1 MSEIRVNTIKSENG
15 AAQVAFDKGVNVTG
29 VVTATGFVGDV
40 TGDVTGA
47 LTGNASGTAGGLSGT
62 PNITVGNITASSGDL
77 TVRNVTGVAATFSG
91 VLTYDD
97 VTNVDS
103 IGLVTARSG
112 IRVVG
117 GGATITG
124 VTTFFND
131 LRAKGVIENVSAATT
146 FLDSNSKVVLE
157 LDLLASTTY
166 SYSMQPANIGVVSF
180 KNMPADAQGG
190 TTVTVLFTQ
199 ASATTGGVGNTTFGV
214 GLGTDCTVIP
224 NVGGAAQA
232 GISTRAFVGGGTTF
246 VGLST
251 TPGDKEFVSFFVHY
265 NGGTNTDAN
274 SYDVF
279 VTKNGQFRPSVVG
292 V

>member
-15 AAQVAFDKGVNVTG
+15 GGNVSFPKGISVTG
-29 VVTATGFVGDV
+29 VTTSTSFVGDLTGDV
-40 TGDVTGA
+40 TGD
-47 LTGNASGTAGGLSGT
+47 LTGTATNASGLTGS
-62 PNITVGNITASSGDL
+62 PNITVTNI
-77 TVRNVTGVAATFSG
+77 TGVAATFSG

-103 IGLVTARSG
+103 VGIVTARSG
-112 IRVVG
+112 LRVVG

-146 FLDSNSKVVLE
+146 FLDSTNKVVLE

-214 GLGTDCTVIP
+214 GLGTACTVIP

-265 NGGTNTDAN
+265 NGGTNTNAN
-274 SYDVF
+274 SYDIF

>member
-15 AAQVAFDKGVNVTG
+15 GGNVSFPKGISVTG
-29 VVTATGFVGDV
+29 VTTSTSFVGDLTGDV
-40 TGDVTGA
+40 TGD
-47 LTGNASGTAGGLSGT
+47 LTGTATNASGLTGS
-62 PNITVGNITASSGDL
+62 PNITVTNI
-77 TVRNVTGVAATFSG
+77 TGVAATFSG

-103 IGLVTARSG
+103 VGIVTARSG
-112 IRVVG
+112 LRVVG

-146 FLDSNSKVVLE
+146 FLDANSKVVLE

-166 SYSMQPANIGVVSF
+166 SYSMQPANIGIVSF

-199 ASATTGGVGNTTFGV
+199 ASATTGGVGNTQSIV

-224 NVGGAAQA
+224 NVGGTAQA

-274 SYDVF
+274 SYDIF
-279 VTKNGQFRPSVVG
+279 VTKNGQFRPSAVG

>member
-15 AAQVAFDKGVNVTG
+15 GGNVSFPKGISVTG
-29 VVTATGFVGDV
+29 VTTSTSFVGDLTGDV
-40 TGDVTGA
+40 TGD
-47 LTGNASGTAGGLSGT
+47 LTGTATNASGLTGS
-62 PNITVGNITASSGDL
+62 PNITVTNI
-77 TVRNVTGVAATFSG
+77 TGVAATFSG

-103 IGLVTARSG
+103 VGIVTARSG
-112 IRVVG
+112 LRVVG

-131 LRAKGVIENVSAATT
+131 LRAKGVVENVSAATT
-146 FLDSNSKVVLE
+146 FLDANSKVVLE

-274 SYDVF
+274 SYDIF
-279 VTKNGQFRPSVVG
+279 VTKNGQFRPSAVG

>member
-1 MSEIRVNTIKSENG
+1 MSEIRVNTIKSEDG
-15 AAQVAFDKGVNVTG
+15 ASPISFNKGVNVTG
-29 VVTATGFVGDV
+29 VATATSFVGDLTGDV
-40 TGDVTGA
+40 TGD
-47 LTGNASGTAGGLSGT
+47 LTGTATNASGLTGS
-62 PNITVGNITASSGDL
+62 PNITVTNI
-77 TVRNVTGVAATFSG
+77 TGVAATFSG

-103 IGLVTARSG
+103 VGVVTAKG
-112 IRVVG
+112 GLDVVG

-146 FLDSNSKVVLE
+146 FYDANTKVVLE
-157 LDLLASTTY
+157 LDLSASTTY
-166 SYSMQPANIGVVSF
+166 SYSMGAFNIGIVSF

-199 ASATTGGVGNTTFGV
+199 ASATTGGVGNTQSIV

-224 NVGGAAQA
+224 NVGGAAQT
-232 GISTRAFVGGGTTF
+232 GISTRAFVGGGSTF

-251 TPGDKEFVSFFVHY
+251 NPGDKEFVSFFVHY

-274 SYDVF
+274 SYDIF
-279 VTKNGQFRPSVVG
+279 VTKNGQFRPGSVG

>member
-1 MSEIRVNTIKSENG
+1 MSEIRVDKLKGENG
-15 AAQVAFDKGVNVTG
+15 SSTVELT
-29 VVTATGFVGDV
+29 
-40 TGDVTGA
+40 TGA
-47 LTGNASGTAGGLSGT
+47 TIPSGKTVVGAGADFT
-62 PNITVGNITASSGDL
+62 I
-77 TVRNVTGVAATFSG
+77 RNLTGVAATFSG
-91 VLTYDD
+91 QVTYED
-97 VTNVDS
+97 VTNIDS
-103 IGLVTARSG
+103 VGVVTAKG
-112 IRVVG
+112 GLNVVG
-117 GGATITG
+117 GGATVTG

-131 LRAKGVIENVSAATT
+131 IRVKGVIENVSAATT
-146 FLDSNSKVVLE
+146 FLDSTNKVVLE

-190 TTVTVLFTQ
+190 ATVTVLFTQ

-214 GLGTDCTVIP
+214 GLGTACTVIP
-224 NVGGAAQA
+224 NVGGAAQT
-232 GISTRAFVGGGTTF
+232 GISTRAFVGAGATF

-265 NGGTNTDAN
+265 NGGTNTNAN
-274 SYDVF
+274 SYDIF

>member
-1 MSEIRVNTIKSENG
+1 MSEIRVNKLIDEAGTGAVELTQGATLPSAKTISG
-15 AAQVAFDKGVNVTG
+15 AGAISVTG
-29 VVTATGFVGDV
+29 NV
-40 TGDVTGA
+40 
-47 LTGNASGTAGGLSGT
+47 
-62 PNITVGNITASSGDL
+62 ASSGQISGA
-77 TVRNVTGVAATFSG
+77 TGSFTGNVSVGGT
-91 VLTYDD
+91 LTYDD

-103 IGLVTARSG
+103 IGLVTSRSG
-112 IRVVG
+112 LRVVG

-131 LRAKGVIENVSAATT
+131 IRVKGVIENVSAATT
-146 FLDSNSKVVLE
+146 FLDANSKVVLE
-157 LDLLASTTY
+157 LDLLGSTTY
-166 SYSMQPANIGVVSF
+166 SYAMQPASIGIVSF

-190 TTVTVLFTQ
+190 ATVTVLFTQ
-199 ASATTGGVGNTTFGV
+199 ASNTTAGVGNTTHDV

-265 NGGTNTDAN
+265 NGGTNTAAN

>member
-1 MSEIRVNTIKSENG
+1 MSEIRV
-15 AAQVAFDKGVNVTG
+15 DKLKGEDGSSTVELT
-29 VVTATGFVGDV
+29 
-40 TGDVTGA
+40 TGA
-47 LTGNASGTAGGLSGT
+47 TIPSGKTVVGAGADFT
-62 PNITVGNITASSGDL
+62 I
-77 TVRNVTGVAATFSG
+77 RNLTGVAATFSG
-91 VLTYDD
+91 QVTYED
-97 VTNVDS
+97 VTNIDS
-103 IGLVTARSG
+103 VGVVTAKG
-112 IRVVG
+112 GLNVVG

-146 FLDSNSKVVLE
+146 FLDANSKVVLE

-166 SYSMQPANIGVVSF
+166 SYAMQPASIGVVSF

-199 ASATTGGVGNTTFGV
+199 TSNTTGGVGNTQSIRGI
-214 GLGTDCTVIP
+214 GTDCTVVP
-224 NVGGAAQA
+224 NVGGAAIS
-232 GISTRAFVGGGTTF
+232 GISTRAFVGGGSTF

-251 TPGDKEFVSFFVHY
+251 NPGDKEFVSFFVHY
-265 NGGTNTDAN
+265 NGGTNTNAN
-274 SYDVF
+274 SYDIF

>member
-1 MSEIRVNTIKSENG
+1 MSEIRVNTIKSEDG
-15 AAQVAFDKGVNVTG
+15 ASPIAFNKGVNVTG
-29 VVTATGFVGDV
+29 VVTATSFVGDV
-40 TGDVTGA
+40 TGDVTGTA
-47 LTGNASGTAGGLSGT
+47 TNASGLTGS
-62 PNITVGNITASSGDL
+62 PNITVTNI
-77 TVRNVTGVAATFSG
+77 TGVAATFSG

-103 IGLVTARSG
+103 VGIVTARSG
-112 IRVVG
+112 LRVVG

-146 FLDSNSKVVLE
+146 FLDSTNKVVLE

-199 ASATTGGVGNTTFGV
+199 TSNTTGGVGNTTFGV
-214 GLGTDCTVIP
+214 GLGTACTVIP
-224 NVGGAAQA
+224 NVGGAAQT
-232 GISTRAFVGGGTTF
+232 GISTRAFVGAGATF

-265 NGGTNTDAN
+265 NGGTNTNAN
-274 SYDVF
+274 SYDIF

>member
-1 MSEIRVNTIKSENG
+1 MSRVR
-15 AAQVAFDKGVNVTG
+15 ADKLVDRAG
-29 VVTATGFVGDV
+29 
-40 TGDVTGA
+40 TGA
-47 LTGNASGTAGGLSGT
+47 VELTQGATLPSGKTISGSGTIAVNSSGTAAGLSGS
-62 PNITVGNITASSGDL
+62 PNITVN
-77 TVRNVTGVAATFSG
+77 NVTGVAATFTGAVTVGG

-103 IGLVTARSG
+103 IGVVTARSG
-112 IRVVG
+112 LKVNAGGINVIG
-117 GGATITG
+117 GGATVTG

-131 LRAKGVIENVSAATT
+131 IRVKGVIENVSAATT
-146 FLDSNSKVVLE
+146 FLDATGKVVLE

-166 SYSMQPANIGVVSF
+166 SYAIQPANIGVVSF

-190 TTVTVLFTQ
+190 ATVTVLFTQ

-224 NVGGAAQA
+224 SVNGSAQT

-265 NGGTNTDAN
+265 NGGTNTNAN
-274 SYDVF
+274 SYDIF

>member
-1 MSEIRVNTIKSENG
+1 MLLVLLLPLG
-15 AAQVAFDKGVNVTG
+15 AV
-29 VVTATGFVGDV
+29 
-40 TGDVTGA
+40 
-47 LTGNASGTAGGLSGT
+47 
-62 PNITVGNITASSGDL
+62 TVG
-77 TVRNVTGVAATFSG
+77 G

-103 IGLVTARSG
+103 IGVVTARSG
-112 IRVVG
+112 LKVNAGGINVIG
-117 GGATITG
+117 GGATVTG

-131 LRAKGVIENVSAATT
+131 IRVKGVIENVSAATT
-146 FLDSNSKVVLE
+146 FLDANSKVVLE
-157 LDLLASTTY
+157 LDLLGSTTY
-166 SYSMQPANIGVVSF
+166 SYAMQPANIGVVSF

-190 TTVTVLFTQ
+190 ATVTVLFTQ

-224 NVGGAAQA
+224 NVGGAAQT
-232 GISTRAFVGGGTTF
+232 GISTRAFVGAGTTF

>member
-1 MSEIRVNTIKSENG
+1 MSRVR
-15 AAQVAFDKGVNVTG
+15 ADKLVDRAG
-29 VVTATGFVGDV
+29 
-40 TGDVTGA
+40 TGA
-47 LTGNASGTAGGLSGT
+47 VELTQGATLPSGKTISGSGTIAVNSSGTAAGLSGS
-62 PNITVGNITASSGDL
+62 PNITVN
-77 TVRNVTGVAATFSG
+77 NVTGVAATFTGAVTVGG
-91 VLTYDD
+91 VLTYED

-103 IGLVTARSG
+103 VGLVTARSG
-112 IRVVG
+112 LRVVG
-117 GGATITG
+117 GGATVTG

-131 LRAKGVIENVSAATT
+131 IRVKGVIENVSAATT
-146 FLDSNSKVVLE
+146 FLDATGKVVLE

-166 SYSMQPANIGVVSF
+166 SYAIQPANIGVVSF

-190 TTVTVLFTQ
+190 ATVTVLFTQ
-199 ASATTGGVGNTTFGV
+199 ASATTGGVGNTTFNV
-214 GLGTDCTVIP
+214 GLGTVCTVIP
-224 NVGGAAQA
+224 NVGGAAQT
-232 GISTRAFVGGGTTF
+232 GISTRAFVGAGATF

-265 NGGTNTDAN
+265 NGGTNTNAN

>member
-1 MSEIRVNTIKSENG
+1 M
-15 AAQVAFDKGVNVTG
+15 
-29 VVTATGFVGDV
+29 
-40 TGDVTGA
+40 
-47 LTGNASGTAGGLSGT
+47 
-62 PNITVGNITASSGDL
+62 
-77 TVRNVTGVAATFSG
+77 TGVAATFTGAVTVGG
-91 VLTYDD
+91 VLTYED

-103 IGLVTARSG
+103 VGVVTARSG
-112 IRVVG
+112 LNVVGGGATITGVTTSLSGLNIVG

-131 LRAKGVIENVSAATT
+131 IRVKGVIENVSAATT
-146 FLDSNSKVVLE
+146 FYDANTKVVLE
-157 LDLLASTTY
+157 LDLSASTTY
-166 SYSMQPANIGVVSF
+166 SYAMGAFNIGIVSF

-190 TTVTVLFTQ
+190 ATVTVLFTQ

-224 NVGGAAQA
+224 NVGGAAQS
-232 GISTRAFVGGGTTF
+232 GISTRAFVGAGATF

-274 SYDVF
+274 SYDIF

>member
-1 MSEIRVNTIKSENG
+1 MSRIRADRIVDRAATGAPLFPNG
-15 AAQVAFDKGVNVTG
+15 AVITG
-29 VVTATGFVGDV
+29 VATATTFSGNATTATTATNAQGLTGSPNISVGTITATGNVSI
-40 TGDVTGA
+40 A
-47 LTGNASGTAGGLSGT
+47 GT
-62 PNITVGNITASSGDL
+62 
-77 TVRNVTGVAATFSG
+77 
-91 VLTYDD
+91 LTYED

-103 IGLVTARSG
+103 VGLVTARSG
-112 IRVVG
+112 LRVVG
-117 GGATITG
+117 GGATVTG

-131 LRAKGVIENVSAATT
+131 IRVKGVIENVSAAPT
-146 FLDSNSKVVLE
+146 FFDATGKVGLE

-166 SYSMQPANIGVVSF
+166 SYAIQPANIGVVSF

-190 TTVTVLFTQ
+190 ATVTVLFTQ
-199 ASATTGGVGNTTFGV
+199 ASATTGGVGNTTFNV
-214 GLGTDCTVIP
+214 GLGTVCTVIP
-224 NVGGAAQA
+224 NVGGAAQT
-232 GISTRAFVGGGTTF
+232 GISTRAFVGAGATF

-265 NGGTNTDAN
+265 NGGTNTNAN

>member
-1 MSEIRVNTIKSENG
+1 MSEIRVNTIKSEDG
-15 AAQVAFDKGVNVTG
+15 ASPISFNKGVNVSG
-29 VVTATGFVGDV
+29 VATATSFVGDLTGDV
-40 TGDVTGA
+40 TGD
-47 LTGNASGTAGGLSGT
+47 LTGTATNASGLTGS
-62 PNITVGNITASSGDL
+62 PNITVTNI
-77 TVRNVTGVAATFSG
+77 TGVAATFSG

-103 IGLVTARSG
+103 IGIVTARSG
-112 IRVVG
+112 LRVVG

-146 FLDSNSKVVLE
+146 FLDSTNKVVLE

-224 NVGGAAQA
+224 NVGGAAQT
-232 GISTRAFVGGGTTF
+232 GISTRAFVGAGATF

-274 SYDVF
+274 SYDIF

>member
-1 MSEIRVNTIKSENG
+1 MADRFPLIANSSANQIQEIAS
-15 AAQVAFDKGVNVTG
+15 
-29 VVTATGFVGDV
+29 GDRL
-40 TGDVTGA
+40 D
-47 LTGNASGTAGGLSGT
+47 LTGTDVVNLKAVGILTAAT
-62 PNITVGNITASSGDL
+62 GNITGNM
-77 TVRNVTGVAATFSG
+77 TVGG

-103 IGLVTARSG
+103 LGIITARG
-112 IRVVG
+112 GLKVVG

-131 LRAKGVIENVSAATT
+131 IRVKGVIENVSAATT
-146 FLDSNSKVVLE
+146 FLDANSKVVLE
-157 LDLLASTTY
+157 LDLLGSTTY
-166 SYSMQPANIGVVSF
+166 SYTMQPASIGIVSF

-190 TTVTVLFTQ
+190 ATVTVLFTQ
-199 ASATTGGVGNTTFGV
+199 ASDTTGGVGNTTHDV

-224 NVGGAAQA
+224 FVGGAAQT

-274 SYDVF
+274 SYDIF
-279 VTKNGQFRPSVVG
+279 VTKNGQFRPSAVG

>member
-1 MSEIRVNTIKSENG
+1 MSRVR
-15 AAQVAFDKGVNVTG
+15 ADKLVDRAG
-29 VVTATGFVGDV
+29 
-40 TGDVTGA
+40 TGA
-47 LTGNASGTAGGLSGT
+47 VELTQGATLPSGKTISGSGTIAVNSSGTAAGLSGS
-62 PNITVGNITASSGDL
+62 PDITVN
-77 TVRNVTGVAATFSG
+77 NVTGVAATFTGAVTVGG

-103 IGLVTARSG
+103 IGVVTARSG
-112 IRVVG
+112 LKVNAGGINVIG
-117 GGATITG
+117 GGATVTG

-131 LRAKGVIENVSAATT
+131 IRVKGVIENVSAATT
-146 FLDSNSKVVLE
+146 FLDANSKVVLE
-157 LDLLASTTY
+157 LDLLGSTTY
-166 SYSMQPANIGVVSF
+166 SYAMQPASIGIVSF

-190 TTVTVLFTQ
+190 ATVTVLFTQ
-199 ASATTGGVGNTTFGV
+199 ASATTGGVGNTTHDV

-224 NVGGAAQA
+224 FVGGAAQT

-265 NGGTNTDAN
+265 NGGTNTNAN
-274 SYDVF
+274 SYDIF
-279 VTKNGQFRPSVVG
+279 VTKNGQFRPSAVG

>member
-1 MSEIRVNTIKSENG
+1 MSEIRVNTIKSEDG
-15 AAQVAFDKGVNVTG
+15 ASPISFNKGVNVTG
-29 VVTATGFVGDV
+29 VATATSFVGDLTGDV
-40 TGDVTGA
+40 TGD
-47 LTGNASGTAGGLSGT
+47 LTGTATNASGLTGS
-62 PNITVGNITASSGDL
+62 PNITVTNI
-77 TVRNVTGVAATFSG
+77 TGVAATFSG

-103 IGLVTARSG
+103 VGIVTARSG
-112 IRVVG
+112 LRVVG

-146 FLDSNSKVVLE
+146 FLDANNKVVLE

-166 SYSMQPANIGVVSF
+166 SYAMQPASIGIVSF

-199 ASATTGGVGNTTFGV
+199 TSNTTGGVGNTQSIRGI
-214 GLGTDCTVIP
+214 GTDCTVVP
-224 NVGGAAQA
+224 NVAGAAIA
-232 GISTRAFVGGGTTF
+232 GISTRAFVGGGSTF

-265 NGGTNTDAN
+265 NGGTNTNAN
-274 SYDVF
+274 SYDIF
-279 VTKNGQFRPSVVG
+279 VTKNGQFRPGSVG